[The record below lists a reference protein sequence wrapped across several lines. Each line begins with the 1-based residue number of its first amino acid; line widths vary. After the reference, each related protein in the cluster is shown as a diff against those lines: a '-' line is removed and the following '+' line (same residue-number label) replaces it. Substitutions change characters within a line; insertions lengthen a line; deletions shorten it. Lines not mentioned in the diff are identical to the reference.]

1 MSSIIEVKS
10 LCKSFNGGSS
20 KVSALDDVNFTVER
34 GEILGVIGF
43 SGAGKSTLV
52 RCINGLEKPS
62 GGSVTVCGLSV
73 SELKGKQLLSLRRK
87 VGMIFQS
94 FNLFEQKTALGN
106 VMFPLLAAGEK
117 RAAAR
122 SRAERILGE
131 VGLAD
136 KIKAYPSQLSG
147 GQKQRVAIARA
158 LALGPEILLCDE
170 ATSALD
176 PQTAVQIVA
185 LLKDINVKYGLTL
198 VVISHQIEVV
208 KRIAT
213 RVLVLDGGRAVETGD
228 ASEVF
233 ASPRAA
239 ATKRL
244 FITEE
249 IENE

>member
-20 KVSALDDVNFTVER
+20 EVSALDEVSFTVER

>member
-1 MSSIIEVKS
+1 MSSIIEVKN
-10 LCKSFNGGSS
+10 LCKRYNGENG
-20 KVSALDDVNFTVER
+20 VSALDDVSFTVER
-34 GEILGVIGF
+34 GEVLGVIGF

-52 RCINGLEKPS
+52 RCLNGLEKPS
-62 GGSVTVCGLSV
+62 GGTVTVCGSSV

-122 SRAERILGE
+122 VRAEFLLE
-131 VGLAD
+131 KVGLAD

-158 LALGPEILLCDE
+158 LALGPEVLLCDE

-176 PQTAVQIVA
+176 PQTAVRITA
-185 LLKDINVKYGLTL
+185 LLKDVNKEYGLTL
-198 VVISHQIEVV
+198 VVISHQIDVV

-228 ASEVF
+228 APTVF

-244 FITEE
+244 FISEE
-249 IENE
+249 LENE